1 MAMMATTTTI
11 TADQQPTPLGLVD
24 LPAEIIAHILG
35 CLASLRDLAACAATC
50 SALVD
55 TTVLEAAA
63 SRFAHAT
70 GPRLLEAG
78 APLCVIQRVVQDR
91 ALTDVPHEWVV
102 AATRGGRIDVV
113 EWVCNVAT
121 FPPATL
127 PRAKRARRERDD
139 SNPAPGQKRVR
150 PDIGYDSPI
159 VDALYESLNH
169 GKHDAFAWLLDNWER
184 PVFGL
189 PPGPSAR
196 PVESL
201 LVEAV
206 HAPGTPFDII
216 ACIHGDCPST
226 RFTCSDTVHLAAAD
240 ADRVDV
246 ITWLHS
252 LGCRCNPPSPSDGD
266 ANDLFWRALYTGS
279 AKVARWVYDTFG
291 LCKHRHR
298 CATEFQRIFVDMGS
312 RGHASCAALLCNLG
326 FGPLSVEFL
335 IAAAR
340 AGHLDVLSQCMDDR
354 PGDDNGA
361 GGHRPIVA
369 VGWPS
374 LAIGHAAAAAGRGDV
389 IRWLAG
395 RADARRNL
403 SVGAARLALESGHFD
418 VVLVLHEAGI
428 APFDRWNSLCAAL
441 TGDIARAGHGLT
453 APTPTTVALVAAY
466 VGACDPSVFV
476 EALRCGGDQIVAFLC
491 ERYGTGHAQ
500 AAVDAIAGSPLCENA
515 LLWLRDNVAG
525 ICVAD
530 ACAYFHMADVDGY
543 SRDKPSPMCWCPRC
557 FQQAPSP
564 IDSMDDV
571 QNRLLGRGS

>member
-1 MAMMATTTTI
+1 MATMMTTI
-11 TADQQPTPLGLVD
+11 MTTDRQPAASSLADM
-24 LPAEIIAHILG
+24 PAEIIAHILG
-35 CLASLRDLAACAATC
+35 CLESLRDLAACAATC

-63 SRFAHAT
+63 SRFAHVT

-91 ALTDVPHEWVV
+91 ALTDVPRECVI
-102 AATRGGRIDVV
+102 AAARGGQIDVV

-121 FPPATL
+121 FPPASSSG
-127 PRAKRARRERDD
+127 AKRARRERDD
-139 SNPAPGQKRVR
+139 PNLAPGQKRVR

-159 VDALYESLNH
+159 VDALYESLNR
-169 GKHDAFAWLLDNWER
+169 GKHDAFVWLLDNWKR

-189 PPGPSAR
+189 PPSPSAR
-196 PVESL
+196 LVESL
-201 LVEAV
+201 LVEAIHV
-206 HAPGTPFDII
+206 SGTPFDII

-226 RFTCSDTVHLAAAD
+226 RFTCSDTVRLAAAD

-246 ITWLHS
+246 ITWLHG

-298 CATEFQRIFVDMGS
+298 YATEFQRIFVDMGS

-340 AGHLDVLSQCMDDR
+340 AGHLDVLSQCMDDQ
-354 PGDDNGA
+354 PGNDNDGT
-361 GGHRPIVA
+361 GGHRPIVV
-369 VGWPS
+369 VGWPT
-374 LAIGHAAAAAGRGDV
+374 LAIGYAAAAAGHKNV
-389 IRWLAG
+389 VRWLAG
-395 RADARRNL
+395 RADARHNL

-418 VVLVLHEAGI
+418 VALVLHEAGI

-441 TGDIARAGHGLT
+441 TGDIARTGHGPT
-453 APTPTTVALVAAY
+453 APVPTTMTLVAAY
-466 VGACDPSVFV
+466 VDTCDLSVFV
-476 EALRCGGDQIVAFLC
+476 EALRWGGDQTVAFLC

-500 AAVDAIAGSPLCENA
+500 AAVDALAGSLLCKKA

-530 ACAYFHMADVDGY
+530 ACAYFTMADVDAY
-543 SRDKPSPMCWCPRC
+543 PHDEPPPMCGCPKC
-557 FQQAPSP
+557 PGHTFDPA
-564 IDSMDDV
+564 DHMDEAHCALDP
-571 QNRLLGRGS
+571 